1 MYTIDY
7 PTWCDLDAGKD
18 AAVECLCIGHFF
30 VIACI
35 ACRVNHISLSDIAT
49 QDDT

>member
-18 AAVECLCIGHFF
+18 AAVECLDMCFPHW
-30 VIACI
+30 
-35 ACRVNHISLSDIAT
+35 
-49 QDDT
+49 

>member
-30 VIACI
+30 VIAC
-35 ACRVNHISLSDIAT
+35 RVNHISLSDVAT